1 MARTLWCLLLTA
13 AVATSATSDGAQCKC
28 STLGSARRNCGGSI
42 SYAKRET
49 TPKVRLEPKK

>member
-1 MARTLWCLLLTA
+1 MT
-13 AVATSATSDGAQCKC
+13 KC

-49 TPKVRLEPKK
+49 TPKVRLEPKKYTQLWWVRAELDQIALKVV